1 MDVRERTIARSS
13 AALVITLLIAAM
25 AHAENRHVT
34 IGTLMCTSEDI
45 TTAPP
50 AVKRTIECRFAPGG
64 AGRPV
69 KLTGTLLQAAGE
81 GVPPGLRVM
90 IWSVLAPSSET
101 AADALQG
108 RYASPPPAMAA
119 TAGRILL
126 GGANGDI
133 ALQPMTPSP
142 QTGVDSKT
150 EIDLVL
156 SQERT

>member
-1 MDVRERTIARSS
+1 M
-13 AALVITLLIAAM
+13 
-25 AHAENRHVT
+25 
-34 IGTLMCTSEDI
+34 
-45 TTAPP
+45 
-50 AVKRTIECRFAPGG
+50 
-64 AGRPV
+64 

-142 QTGVDSKT
+142 QIGVDSKT